1 MLVLGRLWWFALRQ
15 LSWAYAARRQVRSS
29 PIAHRERIRE
39 AALQQRCRVNAGSV
53 LSSELAC
60 RCRSFGQHGADTEFL
75 WWAILGA
82 MPEPGDV
89 PQPPAKRVKHEIV
102 NGWCLTCRRAKCHML
117 PNPAAVPLP
126 GLPAAWTPRERQE
139 WIDRARAAQPIVQ
152 ANFRA
157 RLQAL
162 RARKNLPED
171 RLPMAPALNGL
182 N

>member
-1 MLVLGRLWWFALRQ
+1 MLSSKQTDVAALLLRAYTNRQ
-15 LSWAYAARRQVRSS
+15 LAETLSM
-29 PIAHRERIRE
+29 
-39 AALQQRCRVNAGSV
+39 ALETVKFTSV
-53 LSSELAC
+53 A
-60 RCRSFGQHGADTEFL
+60 
-75 WWAILGA
+75 
-82 MPEPGDV
+82 
-89 PQPPAKRVKHEIV
+89 
-102 NGWCLTCRRAKCHML
+102 L